1 MCETITKSYIDMEL
15 FSLLHCV
22 FWLPSVHIVCVW
34 MHSGLEIHFVANKL
48 GDLSRED
55 KTDRGSANTVSQP
68 VGSHTLRTKTDN
80 ETAFKSGILL

>member
-34 MHSGLEIHFVANKL
+34 MHSGLEIHFVPNKL
-48 GDLSRED
+48 SGLSRED
-55 KTDRGSANTVSQP
+55 KKIRGSAKTVSHTM
-68 VGSHTLRTKTDN
+68 GSHTLRTITDN